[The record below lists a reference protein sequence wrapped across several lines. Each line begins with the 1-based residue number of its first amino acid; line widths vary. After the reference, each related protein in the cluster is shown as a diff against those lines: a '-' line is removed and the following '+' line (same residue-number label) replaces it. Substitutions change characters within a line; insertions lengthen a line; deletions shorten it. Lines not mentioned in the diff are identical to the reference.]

1 MKNTRNLSLIYTLLT
16 VLCWSTA
23 ATAIKITLFY
33 LNPLVGV
40 FYATLFS
47 FLTLVVLTTFQ
58 KKWNMVGELIRNNLS
73 RYFLLGF
80 LNPFLY
86 YLVLFYAYDLSWAQE
101 AMSLNYTWSIFLTIF
116 SVWILHQK
124 LKQKEIIAICLSFI
138 GVLIL
143 TSQGKLSLSTITH
156 PKGILLALGS
166 ALIWATYWIL
176 NMKWGKEALC
186 SLLIQF
192 GVGSFV
198 LFILCL
204 VSGILFLP
212 ISLRGLFGSMYVGLF
227 EMSIPFYFWFLALQ
241 SAKKTIQPANLI
253 FLSPLLSFL
262 LIALILKEKILLS
275 SVIGFIF
282 ILAGI
287 LLQTRSSVT
296 KSNL

>member
-1 MKNTRNLSLIYTLLT
+1 MKNSKNLSLIYTLLT
-16 VLCWSTA
+16 VICWATA
-23 ATAIKITLFY
+23 ATAIKITLSC

-40 FYATLFS
+40 FFATLFS
-47 FLTLVVLTTFQ
+47 LITLAVIAGFQ
-58 KKWNMVGELIRNNLS
+58 KKWKMTIELLKNDFG
-73 RYFLLGF
+73 RYFLLGL
-80 LNPFLY
+80 LNPFFY
-86 YLVLFYAYDLSWAQE
+86 YIVLFYAYNLSWAQE

-143 TSQGKLSLSTITH
+143 TSQGKLSISAITH
-156 PKGILLALGS
+156 PIGILLALGS

-192 GVGSFV
+192 GLGAALLFV
-198 LFILCL
+198 LCL
-204 VSGILFLP
+204 VTGAFQSP
-212 ISLRGLFGSMYVGLF
+212 IPAKGLLGPLYVGLF

-241 SAKKTIQPANLI
+241 SAKKTVQPANLI
-253 FLSPLLSFL
+253 FLSPLLSFI

-275 SVIGFIF
+275 SIVGFVF
-282 ILAGI
+282 ILTGI
-287 LLQTRSSVT
+287 IWQTKGSAVEL
-296 KSNL
+296 N

>member
-1 MKNTRNLSLIYTLLT
+1 MKKARNLSLIYTLLT

-47 FLTLVVLTTFQ
+47 FLTLVVLATFQ
-58 KKWNMVGELIRNNLS
+58 KKWIMVGELIRKNTG
-73 RYFLLGF
+73 RYLLLGF
-80 LNPFLY
+80 LNPFFY

-116 SVWILHQK
+116 SVLILHQK
-124 LKQKEIIAICLSFI
+124 LKLTEIVAIFLSFI

-143 TSQGKLSLSTITH
+143 TSQGKLSISAITH

-192 GVGSFV
+192 GLGTVL
-198 LFILCL
+198 LFIFCL
-204 VSGILFLP
+204 LTGAFQLP
-212 ISLRGLFGSMYVGLF
+212 ILRKGLLGSMYVGLF
-227 EMSIPFYFWFLALQ
+227 EMSIPFYFWFLALK
-241 SAKKTIQPANLI
+241 SAKKTVQPANLI
-253 FLSPLLSFL
+253 FLSPLLSFI
-262 LIALILKEKILLS
+262 LIALLLKEKILPS
-275 SVIGFIF
+275 SVIGFVF

-287 LLQTRSSVT
+287 ILQSRSSVT